1 MGAGAGGADRWSR
14 PVGPLARGLLA
25 LAFCAQVS
33 NAFLLPRLHDYDAA
47 GHALYAFA
55 LYQGRMPE
63 PTTWGAFHPP
73 LTYALGAAVWRL
85 TGSWLPADVALRLVS
100 VVAGLLAVLV
110 VQRALRRRVGEG
122 DAALV
127 ALVAYCTPAI
137 AIATVM
143 MGNEALCILLVT
155 AVLARVVDLPRVA
168 PEHLARHAL
177 GTGVLA
183 ALAVLTK
190 VTAVI
195 AVPVVGAAYLWR
207 FRDSLRRAMAG
218 ALLVTAVPALAGGL
232 FFGHLMRATGSC
244 PSVVLSGSRLSPE
257 TRAEMQ
263 QQGPGVRWPSDYVSF
278 PIAAITRPYVESD
291 GLATSVPGLFYAT
304 LQADAM
310 GEVLPAKEQPGALR
324 AGALL
329 ATAGLLPTA
338 LGLLG
343 LLRLLRRPRAH
354 AWLVAPTAYALLLA
368 LAFATYQWSFPHF
381 SAGKASYV
389 SSALLPAAGWLVLG
403 LGGLPARAAVAARF
417 ALLAVAA
424 LAVALLWQGW
434 WR

>member
-1 MGAGAGGADRWSR
+1 MAAGERADRWSR

-55 LYQGRMPE
+55 LYQGRLPD

-73 LTYALGAAVWRL
+73 LAFALGAVVWRL
-85 TGSWLPADVALRLVS
+85 TGSWLPADVALRLLS
-100 VVAGLLAVLV
+100 VVAGLLAVGV
-110 VQRALRRRVGEG
+110 AQRALRRRVPEG

-137 AIATVM
+137 AIASVM

-155 AVLARVVDLPRVA
+155 AVLARVVDLARVA
-168 PEHLARHAL
+168 PEQAARHAL
-177 GTGVLA
+177 GTGALA

-190 VTAVI
+190 VTAAI
-195 AVPVVGAAYLWR
+195 ALPVVGAAYLWR
-207 FRDSLRRAMAG
+207 FRHSLRRATAG
-218 ALLVTAVPALAGGL
+218 ALLATALPALAGGL
-232 FFGHLMRATGSC
+232 FFGQLMRTTGGG

-310 GEVLPAKEQPGALR
+310 GEYLPAGAQPRALR
-324 AGALL
+324 AGAVL

-338 LGLLG
+338 LAGLG
-343 LLRLLRRPRAH
+343 LLRLLRRPRAQ
-354 AWLVAPTAYALLLA
+354 AWLAAPSLYALLLA
-368 LAFATYQWSFPHF
+368 GAFAYYQWSFPHF

-389 SSALLPAAGWLVLG
+389 SSALLPAAGWLALG
-403 LGGLPARAAVAARF
+403 VGALPARAAAAARF

-424 LAVALLWQGW
+424 LDVALLWQGW

>member
-1 MGAGAGGADRWSR
+1 
-14 PVGPLARGLLA
+14 
-25 LAFCAQVS
+25 
-33 NAFLLPRLHDYDAA
+33 
-47 GHALYAFA
+47 
-55 LYQGRMPE
+55 
-63 PTTWGAFHPP
+63 
-73 LTYALGAAVWRL
+73 
-85 TGSWLPADVALRLVS
+85 
-100 VVAGLLAVLV
+100 VLV

-195 AVPVVGAAYLWR
+195 ALPVVGAAYLWR
-207 FRDSLRRAMAG
+207 FRDSLRRAAAG

-232 FFGHLMRATGSC
+232 FFGHLMRTTGSG
-244 PSVVLSGSRLSPE
+244 PSVVLSGSQLSPE

>member
-1 MGAGAGGADRWSR
+1 MGAGSGRTDRWSR
-14 PVGPLARGLLA
+14 PVGPLARGLLV

-33 NAFLLPRLHDYDAA
+33 NAFLLPPLHDYDAA

-55 LYQGRMPE
+55 LYQGRMPD

-73 LTYALGAAVWRL
+73 LYYALGALVWRL
-85 TGSWLPADVALRLVS
+85 SGSWLPADVALRLLS
-100 VVAGLLAVLV
+100 VVAGLLAAELV
-110 VQRALRRRVGEG
+110 RRALRRRVGDG

-127 ALVAYCTPAI
+127 ALVGYCTPAI

-155 AVLARVVDLPRVA
+155 AVLARLVDLARVA
-168 PEHLARHAL
+168 PERALRHAIA
-177 GTGVLA
+177 TGALA
-183 ALAVLTK
+183 AGAVLTK
-190 VTAVI
+190 VTAAI
-195 AVPVVGAAYLWR
+195 ALPVVGAAYLWR
-207 FRDSLRRAMAG
+207 FRASPRAALAG
-218 ALLVTAVPALAGGL
+218 ALLATALPALAGTL
-232 FFGHLMRATGSC
+232 FFGHLMRITGSG

-278 PIAAITRPYVESD
+278 PIAAIARPYVESD

-310 GEVLPAKEQPGALR
+310 GEYLPAKAQPGALR

-338 LGLLG
+338 LGALG
-343 LLRLLRRPRAH
+343 LLRLVRRPRAH
-354 AWLVAPTAYALLLA
+354 RWLVAPSVYALLLA
-368 LAFATYQWSFPHF
+368 AAFAYYQWSFPHF

-389 SSALLPAAGWLVLG
+389 SSALLPAAGWLALG
-403 LGGLPARAAVAARF
+403 VGALPARAAAAARF

-424 LAVALLWQGW
+424 IDVALLWQGW